1 MLTNYER
8 FIYCEILTNTNVD
21 VHALHIIN
29 SRKNNYID
37 VIHIHNQQPE
47 NIQPNG
53 LSVEYKNR
61 FGNLVIMFKK
71 KKNINNSYLKNLS
84 NIIKI
89 K

>member
-1 MLTNYER
+1 MSDL
-8 FIYCEILTNTNVD
+8 LNVKFLQYKLRCSRE
-21 VHALHIIN
+21 HTLHIIN

-61 FGNLVIMFKK
+61 FGNSVIMFKK
-71 KKNINNSYLKNLS
+71 KFPGENL
-84 NIIKI
+84 I
-89 K
+89 